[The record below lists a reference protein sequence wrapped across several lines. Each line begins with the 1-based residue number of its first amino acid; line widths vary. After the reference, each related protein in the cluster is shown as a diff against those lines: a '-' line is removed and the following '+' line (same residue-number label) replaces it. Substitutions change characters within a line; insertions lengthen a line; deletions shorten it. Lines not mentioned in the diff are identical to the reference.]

1 MNTQTLFILSN
12 LVGGVAVLGGYYWG
26 IPSFPEYREA
36 LWGGVQGTL
45 RTILTVSMIFA
56 ASGYLL
62 FCCVSLFRDGL
73 VNFNDANNIGPHAVE
88 IMVVIFLASAALWM
102 PSTIYYLKTQ
112 NTIWWIISI
121 ASLWVTALALL
132 TLIYITASTGSDSV
146 GIGTKYLAIAGL
158 SSITF
163 HCLVFDAIIWTA
175 LFHK

>member
-1 MNTQTLFILSN
+1 
-12 LVGGVAVLGGYYWG
+12 
-26 IPSFPEYREA
+26 
-36 LWGGVQGTL
+36 
-45 RTILTVSMIFA
+45 
-56 ASGYLL
+56 
-62 FCCVSLFRDGL
+62 
-73 VNFNDANNIGPHAVE
+73 
-88 IMVVIFLASAALWM
+88 MVVIFLASAALWM